1 MTSEGWGK
9 RATTRIDRSQFG
21 NDELLKSL
29 GQQFNLDFAN
39 YDQWERKKP
48 SRPPPPP
55 KQKATEQPLSFLVS
69 RPSKSADTVKKA
81 LSYREKKQAV
91 KTQEEDKRRW
101 ERITILELRI
111 QTRTKTLQQYKK
123 RTKELL
129 EENIKLKSEIDFSEG
144 GTHDGVKQLLRRYE
158 KYRGGIVQ
166 LNTNFTKEM
175 SDAQVELEMTRQK
188 VETELEVLEQ
198 QVAEV
203 DAKLKAKQEELQV
216 LNSYKDK
223 EYPVKAMMI
232 TNLMKEIES
241 VKNSNQE
248 DSEELEH
255 IINTE
260 LGKYDKQRIRI
271 TNDMTRDVTERA
283 VAMMHPSLKDMAL
296 QNMVMKKEIEFHKK
310 EQVSLRESNRVLEN
324 EVDQLLRDPKTNIR
338 LQMFPE
344 FFPSRMKCTPDM
356 DVVLDIPTQQW
367 LPI

>member
-9 RATTRIDRSQFG
+9 RATSRIDRSQFG

-55 KQKATEQPLSFLVS
+55 KQKAAEQPLSFLVS
-69 RPSKSADTVKKA
+69 RPGKSADTVKKT

-91 KTQEEDKRRW
+91 KTQEEDKIRW

-123 RTKELL
+123 RAKELL
-129 EENIKLKSEIDFSEG
+129 DENLKLKSEINSSES

-166 LNTNFTKEM
+166 LNTNFVKDMAEVR
-175 SDAQVELEMTRQK
+175 VELEITRKK
-188 VETELEVLEQ
+188 VDSELQVLEQ
-198 QVAEV
+198 QVLEV
-203 DAKLKAKQEELQV
+203 EEQLKSRQEELQV

-232 TNLMKEIES
+232 TNLVKETEI
-241 VKNSNQE
+241 VQNTNQE
-248 DSEELEH
+248 DTEELEH

-260 LGKYDKQRIRI
+260 LGKYDKERIRV

-283 VAMMHPSLKDMAL
+283 VMMMHPSLKDMAL
-296 QNMVMKKEIEFHKK
+296 QNMVMKKEIEFHTK
-310 EQVSLRESNRVLEN
+310 EQVSLRESNGALEG
-324 EVDQLLRDPKTNIR
+324 EVDKLLRDPKTNIR

-344 FFPSRMKCTPDM
+344 FFPTRTKCTPDM

>member
-1 MTSEGWGK
+1 MSEGWGK

-39 YDQWERKKP
+39 YDQWQRKKP

-55 KQKATEQPLSFLVS
+55 KQKATEQTLSFLVS
-69 RPSKSADTVKKA
+69 RPSKSADTGKKA
-81 LSYREKKQAV
+81 LSYREKKIAV
-91 KTQEEDKRRW
+91 KNQEEDKKRW

-111 QTRTKTLQQYKK
+111 QTRSKTLQQYKK
-123 RTKELL
+123 RMKELL
-129 EENIKLKSEIDFSEG
+129 DENIKLKTEIDDTETD
-144 GTHDGVKQLLRRYE
+144 THGGVKSLLRRYE
-158 KYRGGIVQ
+158 KYRGGIAQ
-166 LNTNFTKEM
+166 LNTNFTKELAE
-175 SDAQVELEMTRQK
+175 AQADLAQTKQRVER
-188 VETELEVLEQ
+188 ELKVLEQ

-203 DAKLKAKQEELQV
+203 DQRLKTKQDELRV

-232 TNLMKEIES
+232 TNLMKELEN

-260 LGKYDKQRIRI
+260 LGKYEKERIHT
-271 TNDMTRDVTERA
+271 TNDITRVVTEDA
-283 VAMMHPSLKDMAL
+283 VGMMHPSLKDMAL
-296 QNMVMKKEIEFHKK
+296 QNMVMKKEIEFHTK
-310 EQVSLRESNRVLEN
+310 EQVGLRDATKALER
-324 EVDQLLRDPKTNIR
+324 EVDKLLRDPKTNIR

-344 FFPSRMKCTPDM
+344 FFPTRTKCTPDM

>member
-1 MTSEGWGK
+1 MSEGWGK

-39 YDQWERKKP
+39 YDQWQRKKP

-55 KQKATEQPLSFLVS
+55 KSKASDQTLSFLVS

-81 LSYREKKQAV
+81 MSYREKKLAV
-91 KTQEEDKRRW
+91 KAQEDDKRRT
-101 ERITILELRI
+101 ERITVLELRI
-111 QTRTKTLQQYKK
+111 QTRSRTLQQYK
-123 RTKELL
+123 RRMKELL
-129 EENIKLKSEIDFSEG
+129 EENITLKTEIDGAESE
-144 GTHDGVKQLLRRYE
+144 THGDVKQLLRRYE
-158 KYRGGIVQ
+158 KYRGGMAQ
-166 LNTNFTKEM
+166 LNTNFVKELAEVQAELEATRVRV
-175 SDAQVELEMTRQK
+175 DRELKDLEKQVEEMDKRLK
-188 VETELEVLEQ
+188 VKQDELH
-198 QVAEV
+198 
-203 DAKLKAKQEELQV
+203 V

-232 TNLMKEIES
+232 TNLMKEMEN

-248 DSEELEH
+248 DTEELEH
-255 IINTE
+255 IVNTE
-260 LGKYDKQRIRI
+260 LGKYEKERVRI
-271 TNDMTRDVTERA
+271 TNDITRNVTEEA

-296 QNMVMKKEIEFHKK
+296 QNMVMKKEIEFHTK
-310 EQVSLRESNRVLEN
+310 EQITLQEANKQLEA
-324 EVDQLLRDPKTNIR
+324 EVDRLLRHPKTNVR

-344 FFPSRMKCTPDM
+344 FFPTRTKCTPDM